1 MSMTTVLFDERVT
14 GIADAKVEGEHLW
27 LTPDDMKTATGWKL
41 EPQGLCKGDACV
53 RTQPAWVGSDGRID
67 LTAFANYM
75 GQPITRE
82 ASANAWAIGESVNAR
97 RDAMQAVTAP
107 DFELPDLDGKLHK
120 LSDYRGKKVFLYS
133 WGSY

>member
-1 MSMTTVLFDERVT
+1 MPVPNHYKPQTRAPAP
-14 GIADAKVEGEHLW
+14 GIRA
-27 LTPDDMKTATGWKL
+27 
-41 EPQGLCKGDACV
+41 
-53 RTQPAWVGSDGRID
+53 RRVGSDGRID

-82 ASANAWAIGESVNAR
+82 ASANAWALGESVNAR